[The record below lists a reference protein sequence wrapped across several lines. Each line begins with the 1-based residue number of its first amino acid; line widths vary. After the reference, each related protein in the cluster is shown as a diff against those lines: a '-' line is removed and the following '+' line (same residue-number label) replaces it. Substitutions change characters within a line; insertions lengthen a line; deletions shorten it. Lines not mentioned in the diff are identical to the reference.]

1 MSFKIKNND
10 LLVVGSKMPKLNLQR
25 KGKIKRNKLQF
36 SVIVLTYKLVN
47 EERKITE
54 TYLGKH
60 REWRMREKRKFSK
73 APKRNNSREVIPKGK
88 SKHKNSK
95 NPKTIIGFLLKIKAS
110 FP

>member
-1 MSFKIKNND
+1 
-10 LLVVGSKMPKLNLQR
+10 
-25 KGKIKRNKLQF
+25 
-36 SVIVLTYKLVN
+36 
-47 EERKITE
+47 
-54 TYLGKH
+54 
-60 REWRMREKRKFSK
+60 MREKRKFSK